1 MQSLDTFPVKNSLI
15 LVSIYNFLRQII
27 IMKIIKEVRTVPEFH
42 EEFIVLAVEYVHP
55 PWRFDIHYL

>member
-15 LVSIYNFLRQII
+15 LVSIYNLLRQT
-27 IMKIIKEVRTVPEFH
+27 IKEVWTVPEFH
-42 EEFIVLAVEYVHP
+42 EEFIIVLAVEYVHP